1 MDQLEGIKRMYQGFP
16 RHREVCLAI
25 LVALGLSACGG
36 GGGGGSNVRPV
47 TPAPPTTPSGP
58 TQPTQP
64 PQPPLDAQLSLTDTY
79 AAHNL
84 GYTGKGVTIGVID
97 TGVMRNHPT
106 LAGRVLNELI
116 YVDPTVNNTS
126 IDDVVGHGTWV
137 SEVAAGT
144 PFAQYPGGIA
154 PGANIVSARIIADQA
169 PKDDGSGNG
178 NLVTSADPLGT
189 ISNDL
194 INNGVKVMNNSWGGL
209 YWDASSTSTTASFHD
224 AYNRFVNSWGGLVVF
239 AAGNDSKPNPSDVAA
254 LPSRAPDLTR
264 GWLTVVAVDS
274 NHPTQLAS
282 YSNAC
287 GIAMNY
293 CLAAPG
299 DLIVDDKDDTA
310 SSATHK
316 YWQIEGTSFAAPQVS
331 GAAALVW
338 QAYPY
343 FSNDLVRQTL
353 LGTATDLGAPGPD
366 TTFGYGLLD
375 VGKAVNGPAKFDWGD
390 VTVSFSGTS
399 SWNNPISGAG
409 GLIKQGPGTLL
420 LTQPS
425 TFTGL
430 TQVQGGVLSAKS
442 LASGVIIGVPGA
454 LTDTHTIG
462 GSVSNAG
469 VLTVRSGDVSVGGNY
484 QQTGAGRL
492 ALELGS
498 VLRVN
503 GSATLAGGDLYV
515 IGTGSGYVAN
525 SHTNVLV
532 ANTGLTGTF
541 SGVNTA
547 SNVFLNASLN
557 YDATSAW
564 LNVQQ
569 VQVTAVQ
576 GMSYTAASM
585 GAAQRVDGAFQQIN
599 TQLTQQG
606 ASGQIATSGFIAG
619 AAQLQQSPN
628 IAAAQRSLESL
639 SGQLHA
645 ASAAMTLQAID
656 AGTRA
661 LSDRFDQLGQSPS
674 AGSWAQNLGYQGS
687 MARAGYGNVSMD
699 LSGWMVGQDR
709 RLGANAFAGFSVAQ
723 MQGLGRLAESAD
735 QGRSRAVE
743 GSLYAG
749 MTRDAW
755 YAMGRV
761 GVGDYQE
768 NMRRRLQLGDAATAV
783 ASDTRG
789 RYGVAYGE
797 SGYRLDVAGTHVTPY
812 VDVQYTRIQ
821 RDGFNEFGGY
831 GFGLKASGQTIER
844 WQAGAGLRAARS
856 WLVPTLGAIDLKA
869 RLSWQQSFAMRGDV
883 FDASF
888 TGLNQ
893 WAPLGGIGL
902 ARYAGLAGLEMD
914 WRFNSR
920 SALQLGYDHYFGQR
934 DQSNMATLAYQ
945 YRW

>member
-1 MDQLEGIKRMYQGFP
+1 MGIGNGFP
-16 RHREVCLAI
+16 RRRELCLAI
-25 LVALGLSACGG
+25 VIAFGLSGCGG
-36 GGGGGSNVRPV
+36 GGGGNGNVRTT
-47 TPAPPTTPSGP
+47 TPTTPTTPS
-58 TQPTQP
+58 QPST
-64 PQPPLDAQLSLTDTY
+64 PQPPIDAQLTLTDTN
-79 AAHNL
+79 AAHAR
-84 GYTGKGVTIGVID
+84 GFTGQGVTIGVVD
-97 TGVMRNHPT
+97 SGVMRNHPA
-106 LAGRVLNELI
+106 LAGRVLADLV
-116 YVDPTVNNTS
+116 YVDPSVNNTS

-137 SEVAAGT
+137 SQVAAGK
-144 PFAQYPGGIA
+144 PVGQFVGGIA
-154 PGANIVSARIIADQA
+154 PGADIVSARIIADKA
-169 PKDDGSGNG
+169 PTDDGSGQG
-178 NLVTSADPLGT
+178 NRVTTADPLGA
-189 ISNDL
+189 INDDL
-194 INNGVKVMNNSWGGL
+194 IANGVKVMNNSWGGL
-209 YWDASSTSTTASFHD
+209 YWDATATATTQSFHD

-254 LPSRAPDLTR
+254 LPYRAPDLAR

-274 NHPTQLAS
+274 NNPTQLAS

-287 GIAMNY
+287 GVAMSY

-299 DLIVDDKDDTA
+299 NLIVTGKDDTPG
-310 SSATHK
+310 STS
-316 YWQIEGTSFAAPQVS
+316 YYIISGTSFAAPQVS

-366 TTFGYGLLD
+366 AVFGYGMLD

-390 VTVSFSGTS
+390 VTVNFSGSS
-399 SWNNPISGAG
+399 SWNNPISSAD
-409 GLIKQGPGTLL
+409 GLIKQGPGTLT

-425 TFTGL
+425 TYTGL
-430 TQVQGGVLSAKS
+430 TQVQGGVLAAKS
-442 LASGVIIGVPGA
+442 LASGVAIAAQGT
-454 LTDTHTIG
+454 LTDTHSIG
-462 GSVSNAG
+462 GNVANAG
-469 VLTVRSGDVSVGGNY
+469 VLTVRGGDVNVAGSY

-498 VLRVN
+498 VLRTG
-503 GSATLAGGDLYV
+503 GSATLAGGDLYL
-515 IGTGSGYVAN
+515 IGAGSGYMAN
-525 SHTNVLV
+525 AHTNVLV
-532 ANTGLTGTF
+532 ANGGLTGTF
-541 SGVNTA
+541 SSVNSA
-547 SNVFLNASLN
+547 SNVFVTATIN
-557 YDATSAW
+557 YDADSAW
-564 LNVQQ
+564 LNVSQ
-569 VQVTAVQ
+569 VQVTALQ

-599 TQLTQQG
+599 TQLAQGG
-606 ASGQIATSGFIAG
+606 ASGQIAASGFVAG
-619 AAQLQQSPN
+619 AAQLQQSSSL
-628 IAAAQRSLESL
+628 AVAQRSLESL

-656 AGTRA
+656 ASTRA
-661 LSDRFDQLGQSPS
+661 FSDRFDQLAQAPA
-674 AGSWAQNLGYQGS
+674 AGGWSQNLGYQGS
-687 MARAGYGNVSMD
+687 LARAGYGNVSLD
-699 LSGWMVGQDR
+699 LGGWMVGQDR
-709 RLGANAFAGFSVAQ
+709 RLGANGFAGFAVAQ

-749 MTRDAW
+749 IARDAW

-768 NMRRRLQLGDAATAV
+768 NMRRYLQLGDASTAV

-797 SGYRLDVAGTHVTPY
+797 SGYRFDAGGMHLTPY

-821 RDGFNEFGGY
+821 RDGFNELGGY
-831 GFGLKASGQTIER
+831 GFGLKAPGQTVER
-844 WQAGAGLRAARS
+844 WQAGAGLRAMRS
-856 WLVPTLGAIDLKA
+856 WLVPGLGRLDLKG
-869 RLSWQQSFAMRGDV
+869 RLSWQQSFATRGDV

-902 ARYAGLAGLEMD
+902 ERYVGLAGMELD
-914 WRFNSR
+914 WRFSSR
-920 SALQLGYDHYFGQR
+920 SALQLSYDHYFGQR
-934 DQSNMATLAYQ
+934 DQSSMATLAYQ

>member
-1 MDQLEGIKRMYQGFP
+1 MYQGFP
-16 RHREVCLAI
+16 RHREMCLAVF
-25 LVALGLSACGG
+25 VALGLSACGG
-36 GGGGGSNVRPV
+36 GGGGNGNVRP
-47 TPAPPTTPSGP
+47 APPPSTPSTP
-58 TQPTQP
+58 SQPTS
-64 PQPPLDAQLSLTDTY
+64 QPPLDAQLALTDTY
-79 AAHNL
+79 AAHSL
-84 GYTGKGVTIGVID
+84 GYTGKGVTIGVVD

-106 LAGRVLNELI
+106 LAGRVTNELI

-137 SEVAAGT
+137 AEIAAGT
-144 PFAQYPGGIA
+144 SFAQYPGGIA
-154 PGANIVSARIIADQA
+154 PGANIVSARIINDKA
-169 PKDDGSGNG
+169 PTDDGSGQG
-178 NLVTSADPLGT
+178 NRATTADPLGA
-189 ISNDL
+189 ISDDL
-194 INNGVKVMNNSWGGL
+194 ISNGVKVMNNSWGGL
-209 YWDASSTSTTASFHD
+209 YWDATATSTTQSFHD
-224 AYNRFVNSWGGLVVF
+224 AYNRFINSWGGLVVF

-254 LPSRAPDLTR
+254 LPSRAPDLAR

-274 NHPTQLAS
+274 NHPTQLDS

-287 GIAMNY
+287 GVAMSY

-310 SSATHK
+310 SNTTHK
-316 YWQIEGTSFAAPQVS
+316 YWQVEGTSFAAPQVS

-338 QAYPY
+338 EAYPY

-353 LGTATDLGAPGPD
+353 LGTAKDLGAPGPD
-366 TTFGYGLLD
+366 ATFGYGLLD

-390 VTVSFSGTS
+390 VTVNFTGTS

-409 GLIKQGPGTLL
+409 GLIKQGSGTLL

-425 TFTGL
+425 TFTGS
-430 TQVQGGVLSAKS
+430 TQVQGGVLAAKS
-442 LASGVIIGVPGA
+442 LASGVFIGAQGTLA
-454 LTDTHTIG
+454 DTHAIG
-462 GSVSNAG
+462 GFVSNGG
-469 VLTVRSGDVSVGGNY
+469 VLTVRSGDVTVAGSY
-484 QQTGAGRL
+484 QQIGAGRL

-498 VLRVN
+498 VLRVG

-515 IGTGSGYVAN
+515 IGAGSGYMAN
-525 SHTNVLV
+525 SHTDVLV
-532 ANTGLTGTF
+532 ANGGLAGTF
-541 SGVNTA
+541 SGLSTA
-547 SNVFLNASLN
+547 SNVFLTASLN
-557 YDATSAW
+557 YGATSAW

-599 TQLTQQG
+599 TQLAQQG
-606 ASGQIATSGFIAG
+606 ASEAIATSGFIAG

-628 IAAAQRSLESL
+628 LATAQRSLESL

-661 LSDRFDQLGQSPS
+661 LSDRFDQLAQSPS

-687 MARAGYGNVSMD
+687 MVRAGYGNVSMD

-709 RLGANAFAGFSVAQ
+709 RLGANGFAGFSVAQ

-735 QGRSRAVE
+735 QGRSHAVE

-749 MTRDAW
+749 LMRDAW

-768 NMRRRLQLGDAATAV
+768 NMRRRLQLGEASTAV

-797 SGYRLDVAGTHVTPY
+797 SGYRLDAAGVRVTPY

-821 RDGFNEFGGY
+821 RDGFNELGGY
-831 GFGLKASGQTIER
+831 GFGLKATGQTIER
-844 WQAGAGLRAARS
+844 WQAGAGVRAARS
-856 WLVPTLGAIDLKA
+856 WLVPTLGALDLKA
-869 RLSWQQSFAMRGDV
+869 RLSWQQSFATRGDV

-914 WRFNSR
+914 WRFNTR
-920 SALQLGYDHYFGQR
+920 SALQLGYDHYFGQH

>member
-1 MDQLEGIKRMYQGFP
+1 MGIGNGFP
-16 RHREVCLAI
+16 RRRELCLAI
-25 LVALGLSACGG
+25 VIAFGLSGCGG
-36 GGGGGSNVRPV
+36 GGGGNGNVRTT
-47 TPAPPTTPSGP
+47 TPTTPTTPS
-58 TQPTQP
+58 QPST
-64 PQPPLDAQLSLTDTY
+64 PQPPIDAQLTLTDTN
-79 AAHNL
+79 AAHAR
-84 GYTGKGVTIGVID
+84 GFTGQGVTIGVVD
-97 TGVMRNHPT
+97 SGVMRNHPA
-106 LAGRVLNELI
+106 LAGRVLADLV
-116 YVDPTVNNTS
+116 YVDPSVNNTS

-137 SEVAAGT
+137 SQVAAGK
-144 PFAQYPGGIA
+144 PVGQFVGGIA
-154 PGANIVSARIIADQA
+154 PGADIVSARIIADKA
-169 PKDDGSGNG
+169 PTDDGSGQG
-178 NLVTSADPLGT
+178 NRVTTADPLGA
-189 ISNDL
+189 INDDL
-194 INNGVKVMNNSWGGL
+194 IANGVKVMNNSWGGL
-209 YWDASSTSTTASFHD
+209 YWDATATATTQSFHD

-254 LPSRAPDLTR
+254 LPYRAPDLAR

-274 NHPTQLAS
+274 NNPTQLAS

-287 GIAMNY
+287 GVAMSY

-299 DLIVDDKDDTA
+299 NLIVTGKDDTPG
-310 SSATHK
+310 STS
-316 YWQIEGTSFAAPQVS
+316 YYIISGTSFAAPQVS

-366 TTFGYGLLD
+366 AVFGYGMLD

-390 VTVSFSGTS
+390 VTVNFSGSS

-409 GLIKQGPGTLL
+409 GLIKQGPGTLT

-425 TFTGL
+425 TYTGL
-430 TQVQGGVLSAKS
+430 TQVHGGVLAAKS
-442 LASGVIIGVPGA
+442 LASGVAIAAQGTLA
-454 LTDTHTIG
+454 DTHSIG
-462 GSVSNAG
+462 GNVANAG
-469 VLTVRSGDVSVGGNY
+469 VLTVRGGDVNVAGSY

-498 VLRVN
+498 VLRTG
-503 GSATLAGGDLYV
+503 GSATLAGGDLYL
-515 IGTGSGYVAN
+515 IGAGSGYMAN
-525 SHTNVLV
+525 AHTNVLV
-532 ANTGLTGTF
+532 ANGGLTGTF
-541 SGVNTA
+541 SSVNSA
-547 SNVFLNASLN
+547 SNVFVTATIN
-557 YDATSAW
+557 YDANSAW
-564 LNVQQ
+564 LNVSQ
-569 VQVTAVQ
+569 VQVTALQ

-599 TQLTQQG
+599 TQLAQGG
-606 ASGQIATSGFIAG
+606 ASGQIAASGFVAG
-619 AAQLQQSPN
+619 AAQLQQSSSL
-628 IAAAQRSLESL
+628 AVAQRSLESL

-656 AGTRA
+656 ASTRA
-661 LSDRFDQLGQSPS
+661 FSDRFDQLAQAPA
-674 AGSWAQNLGYQGS
+674 AGGWSQNLGYQGS
-687 MARAGYGNVSMD
+687 LARAGYGNVSLD
-699 LSGWMVGQDR
+699 LGGWMVGQDR
-709 RLGANAFAGFSVAQ
+709 RLGANGFAGFAVAQ

-749 MTRDAW
+749 IARDAW

-768 NMRRRLQLGDAATAV
+768 NMRRYLQLGDASTAV

-797 SGYRLDVAGTHVTPY
+797 SGYRFDAGGMHLTPY

-821 RDGFNEFGGY
+821 RDGFNELGGY
-831 GFGLKASGQTIER
+831 GFGLKSPGQTIER

-856 WLVPTLGAIDLKA
+856 WLVPSLGRLDLKA
-869 RLSWQQSFAMRGDV
+869 RLSWQQSFATRGDV

-902 ARYAGLAGLEMD
+902 ARYAGLAGLELD
-914 WRFNSR
+914 WRFSPR
-920 SALQLGYDHYFGQR
+920 GALLLGYDQYFGQR
-934 DQSNMATLAYQ
+934 DQSSMATLAYQ

>member
-1 MDQLEGIKRMYQGFP
+1 MGIGNGFP
-16 RHREVCLAI
+16 RRRELCLAI
-25 LVALGLSACGG
+25 VIAFGLSGCGG
-36 GGGGGSNVRPV
+36 GGGGNGNVRTT
-47 TPAPPTTPSGP
+47 TPTTPTTPS
-58 TQPTQP
+58 QPST
-64 PQPPLDAQLSLTDTY
+64 PQPPIDAQLTLTDTN
-79 AAHNL
+79 AAHAR
-84 GYTGKGVTIGVID
+84 GFTGQGVTIGVVD
-97 TGVMRNHPT
+97 SGVMRNHPA
-106 LAGRVLNELI
+106 LAGRVLADLV
-116 YVDPTVNNTS
+116 YVDPSVNNTS

-137 SEVAAGT
+137 SQVAAGK
-144 PFAQYPGGIA
+144 PVGQFVGGIA
-154 PGANIVSARIIADQA
+154 PGADIVSARIIADKA
-169 PKDDGSGNG
+169 PTDDGSGQG
-178 NLVTSADPLGT
+178 NRVTTADPLGA
-189 ISNDL
+189 INDDL
-194 INNGVKVMNNSWGGL
+194 IANGVKVMNNSWGGL
-209 YWDASSTSTTASFHD
+209 YWDATATATTQSFHD

-254 LPSRAPDLTR
+254 LPYRAPDLAR

-274 NHPTQLAS
+274 NNPTQLAS

-287 GIAMNY
+287 GVAMSY

-299 DLIVDDKDDTA
+299 NLIVTGKDDTPG
-310 SSATHK
+310 STS
-316 YWQIEGTSFAAPQVS
+316 YYIISGTSFAAPQVS

-366 TTFGYGLLD
+366 AVFGYGMLD

-390 VTVSFSGTS
+390 VTVNFSGSS

-409 GLIKQGPGTLL
+409 GLIKQGPGTLT

-425 TFTGL
+425 TYTGL
-430 TQVQGGVLSAKS
+430 TQVQGGVLAAKS
-442 LASGVIIGVPGA
+442 LASGVAIAAQGTLA
-454 LTDTHTIG
+454 DTHSIG
-462 GSVSNAG
+462 GNVANAG
-469 VLTVRSGDVSVGGNY
+469 VLTVRGGDVNVAGSY

-498 VLRVN
+498 VLRTG
-503 GSATLAGGDLYV
+503 GSATLAGGDLYL
-515 IGTGSGYVAN
+515 IGAGSGYMAN
-525 SHTNVLV
+525 AHTNVLV
-532 ANTGLTGTF
+532 ANGGLTGTF
-541 SGVNTA
+541 SSVNSA
-547 SNVFLNASLN
+547 SNVFVTATIN
-557 YDATSAW
+557 YDADSAW
-564 LNVQQ
+564 LNVSQ
-569 VQVTAVQ
+569 VQVTALQ

-599 TQLTQQG
+599 TQLAQGG
-606 ASGQIATSGFIAG
+606 ASGQIAASGFVAG
-619 AAQLQQSPN
+619 AAQLQQSSSL
-628 IAAAQRSLESL
+628 AVAQRSLESL

-656 AGTRA
+656 ASTRA
-661 LSDRFDQLGQSPS
+661 FSDRFDQLAQAPA
-674 AGSWAQNLGYQGS
+674 AGGWSQNLGYQGS
-687 MARAGYGNVSMD
+687 LARAGYGNVSLD
-699 LSGWMVGQDR
+699 LGGWMVGQDR
-709 RLGANAFAGFSVAQ
+709 RLGANGFAGFAVAQ

-749 MTRDAW
+749 IARDAW

-768 NMRRRLQLGDAATAV
+768 NMRRYLQLGDASTAV

-797 SGYRLDVAGTHVTPY
+797 SGYRFDAGGMHLTPY

-821 RDGFNEFGGY
+821 RDGFNELGGY
-831 GFGLKASGQTIER
+831 GFGLKAPGQTVER
-844 WQAGAGLRAARS
+844 WQAGAGLRAMRS
-856 WLVPTLGAIDLKA
+856 WLVPGLGRLDLKG
-869 RLSWQQSFAMRGDV
+869 RLSWQQSFATRGDV

-902 ARYAGLAGLEMD
+902 ERYVGLAGMELD
-914 WRFNSR
+914 WRFSSR
-920 SALQLGYDHYFGQR
+920 SALQLSYDHYFGQR
-934 DQSNMATLAYQ
+934 DQSSMATLAYQ

>member
-1 MDQLEGIKRMYQGFP
+1 MGIGNGFP
-16 RHREVCLAI
+16 RRRELCLAI
-25 LVALGLSACGG
+25 VIAFGLSGCGG
-36 GGGGGSNVRPV
+36 GGGGNGNVRTT
-47 TPAPPTTPSGP
+47 TPTTPTTPS
-58 TQPTQP
+58 QPST
-64 PQPPLDAQLSLTDTY
+64 PQPPIDAQLTLTDTN
-79 AAHNL
+79 AAHAR
-84 GYTGKGVTIGVID
+84 GFTGQGVTIGVVD
-97 TGVMRNHPT
+97 SGVMRNHPA
-106 LAGRVLNELI
+106 LAGRVLADLV
-116 YVDPTVNNTS
+116 YVDPSVNNTS

-137 SEVAAGT
+137 SQVAAGK
-144 PFAQYPGGIA
+144 PVGQFVGGIA
-154 PGANIVSARIIADQA
+154 PGADIVSARIIADKA
-169 PKDDGSGNG
+169 PTDDGSGQG
-178 NLVTSADPLGT
+178 NRVTTADPLGA
-189 ISNDL
+189 INDDL
-194 INNGVKVMNNSWGGL
+194 IANGVKVMNNSWGGL
-209 YWDASSTSTTASFHD
+209 YWDATATATTQSFHD

-254 LPSRAPDLTR
+254 LPYRAPDLAR

-274 NHPTQLAS
+274 NNPTQLAS

-287 GIAMNY
+287 GVAMSY

-299 DLIVDDKDDTA
+299 NLIVTGKDDTPG
-310 SSATHK
+310 STS
-316 YWQIEGTSFAAPQVS
+316 YYIISGTSFAAPQVS

-366 TTFGYGLLD
+366 AVFGYGMLD

-390 VTVSFSGTS
+390 VTVNFSGSS

-409 GLIKQGPGTLL
+409 GLIKQGPGTLT

-425 TFTGL
+425 TYTGP
-430 TQVQGGVLSAKS
+430 TQVQGGVLAAKS
-442 LASGVIIGVPGA
+442 LASGVAIAAQGT
-454 LTDTHTIG
+454 LTDTHSIG
-462 GSVSNAG
+462 GNVANAG
-469 VLTVRSGDVSVGGNY
+469 VLTVRGGDVNVAGSY

-498 VLRVN
+498 VLRTG
-503 GSATLAGGDLYV
+503 GSATLAGGDLYL
-515 IGTGSGYVAN
+515 IGAGSGYMAN
-525 SHTNVLV
+525 AHTNVLV
-532 ANTGLTGTF
+532 ANGGLTGTF
-541 SGVNTA
+541 SSVNSA
-547 SNVFLNASLN
+547 SNVFVTATIN
-557 YDATSAW
+557 YDANSAW
-564 LNVQQ
+564 LNVSQ
-569 VQVTAVQ
+569 VQVTALQ

-599 TQLTQQG
+599 TQLAQGG
-606 ASGQIATSGFIAG
+606 ASGQIAASGFVAG
-619 AAQLQQSPN
+619 AAQLQQSSSL
-628 IAAAQRSLESL
+628 AVAQRSLESL

-656 AGTRA
+656 ASTRA
-661 LSDRFDQLGQSPS
+661 FSDRFDQLAQAPA
-674 AGSWAQNLGYQGS
+674 AGGWSQNLGYQGS
-687 MARAGYGNVSMD
+687 LARAGYGNVSLD
-699 LSGWMVGQDR
+699 LGGWMVGQDR
-709 RLGANAFAGFSVAQ
+709 RLGANGFAGFAVAQ

-749 MTRDAW
+749 IARDAW

-768 NMRRRLQLGDAATAV
+768 NMRRYLQLGDASTAV

-797 SGYRLDVAGTHVTPY
+797 SGYRFDAGGMHLTPY

-821 RDGFNEFGGY
+821 RDGFNELGGY
-831 GFGLKASGQTIER
+831 GFGLKAPGQTVER
-844 WQAGAGLRAARS
+844 WQAGAGLRAMRS
-856 WLVPTLGAIDLKA
+856 WLVPGLGRLDLKG
-869 RLSWQQSFAMRGDV
+869 RLSWQQSFATRGDV

-902 ARYAGLAGLEMD
+902 ERYAGLAGMELD
-914 WRFNSR
+914 WRFSSR
-920 SALQLGYDHYFGQR
+920 GALQLSYDHYFGQR
-934 DQSNMATLAYQ
+934 DQSSMATLAYQ